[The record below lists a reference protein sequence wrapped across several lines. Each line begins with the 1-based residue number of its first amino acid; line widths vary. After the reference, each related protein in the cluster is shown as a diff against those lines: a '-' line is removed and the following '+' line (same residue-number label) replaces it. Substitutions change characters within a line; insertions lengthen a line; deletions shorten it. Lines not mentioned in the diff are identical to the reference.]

1 MKKPT
6 TSPTIVFMR
15 IEKINQGF
23 PRPFTRKKLP
33 NPLNSK
39 LKKRDGKSMVAHEE
53 SNPYDVSVVAG
64 VAQDSQ
70 NTTTI

>member
-15 IEKINQGF
+15 REKINQGF
-23 PRPFTRKKLP
+23 SRPFTRKKLP

-39 LKKRDGKSMVAHEE
+39 LKKRDGKAIVAQEE
-53 SNPYDVSVVAG
+53 SDPDDVSGVVG
-64 VAQDSQ
+64 VAQDRKSVV
-70 NTTTI
+70 